1 MWWVGIFFPV
11 LHSPMLDY
19 GLMPLDVTF
28 SYLSVNG
35 FTSYGTDVSSSW
47 PSVQLPSIMSI
58 MVWISFSSDG
68 AGDWTPGLTCSR
80 QAELQPKLYGLSF

>member
-1 MWWVGIFFPV
+1 
-11 LHSPMLDY
+11 MLDY

-47 PSVQLPSIMSI
+47 SSVQLSSIMSI
-58 MVWISFSSDG
+58 MVWISF
-68 AGDWTPGLTCSR
+68 
-80 QAELQPKLYGLSF
+80 FF